1 MSKYVKFNNNPLN
14 LNTKRIP
21 SIIYIR
27 KTLGINCLK
36 KIHSLNTSRENSL
49 NKSKILQIKNNNNG
63 NQNKSISRA
72 NKLLFKRE
80 PFFSK
85 GNYSSINL
93 THSLNN
99 TLYQNL
105 NKTISN
111 NNLYA
116 IQTEKNSLNLQNFI
130 INISLS
136 KNNKFE
142 NKDFKKLLSK
152 LIRDEYS
159 ESILKTLFE
168 DEKINENFLSNHK
181 ITEKMRTRM
190 VDWMIEV
197 LSNYKCDES
206 TFFESVNI
214 MDRYFKEC
222 EKKNIILLPQELHLI
237 GIVSMF
243 IASKYQDIYPLR
255 LKVIQE
261 KIAHGKLSCEEIK
274 KKEEEF
280 MKFLDYTFGF
290 PSIWDFINLYIEEIF
305 FVENNN
311 YHINSKILLE
321 YTFEERKE
329 KNKDL
334 CVLVN
339 KLYTENMVNLLKCVS
354 LYLAKMNCHDYI
366 LMQKKKSL
374 IAASTIFVGMK
385 ICEQINKEQYF
396 NEYFLRRLIWISQKN
411 ENEII
416 KYAQRIL
423 NNAQNFESVF
433 GNLENLKKVHFN
445 VILGLKNTK

>member
-1 MSKYVKFNNNPLN
+1 MNVR
-14 LNTKRIP
+14 RIP
-21 SIIYIR
+21 SIIHNR
-27 KTLGINCLK
+27 KSFGINNIIK
-36 KIHSLNTSRENSL
+36 NNSLNSSRENSI
-49 NKSKILQIKNNNNG
+49 NKQKIYPLKNHYQNKNNP
-63 NQNKSISRA
+63 QIRM
-72 NKLLFKRE
+72 NKLIYEKE
-80 PFFSK
+80 KFFTRD
-85 GNYSSINL
+85 NYSSYNLTRNLNNTILVSNLTKSNSNSSYVIQTENSSINL
-93 THSLNN
+93 
-99 TLYQNL
+99 
-105 NKTISN
+105 
-111 NNLYA
+111 
-116 IQTEKNSLNLQNFI
+116 ENFY

-136 KNNKFE
+136 QKNKFE
-142 NKDFKKLLSK
+142 KEEYKRLLSK
-152 LIRDEYS
+152 LVRIDYS
-159 ESILKTLFE
+159 ESILKSLF
-168 DEKINENFLSNHK
+168 DEETINESFLSYHK
-181 ITEKMRTRM
+181 ITDKMRTRM
-190 VDWMIEV
+190 IDWMIEV

-255 LKVIQE
+255 LKIMHE
-261 KIAHGKLSCEEIK
+261 KIAHRKLSCDDIK
-274 KKEEEF
+274 KKEEEITR
-280 MKFLDYTFGF
+280 FLNY
-290 PSIWDFINLYIEEIF
+290 SIGKPTMWDFINFFIEEIF